1 MAEEETFS
9 LDFRYNFGGSFTL
22 DIWPEILD
30 FGLVAEEETF
40 SLDFR
45 HNFGGSFTLD
55 IWPEILDFG
64 LVAEEETFSLDFRHN
79 FGGSSLD
86 IWDSGNFGN
95 FGFRSCGGRGD
106 LFVGL

>member
-45 HNFGGSFTLD
+45 HNFGGSSLD
-55 IWPEILDFG
+55 IWPALASLPLATRNVPLPANLIKYALPW
-64 LVAEEETFSLDFRHN
+64 TFEVYIRL
-79 FGGSSLD
+79 
-86 IWDSGNFGN
+86 
-95 FGFRSCGGRGD
+95 RSYY
-106 LFVGL
+106 F